1 MANKT
6 LTVLALVLLG
16 LMTAYF
22 SLTAQAQSP
31 KDKAAAAPAL
41 SEKAQQGK
49 AIFAD
54 RCFVCHDVDSARVK
68 SLGPPSLNGL
78 FKHDKL
84 VTGKPVTPE
93 NVKEIIKTGPT
104 PNMPAFRY
112 TLSDQE
118 IDLVVEYL
126 KVK

>member
-1 MANKT
+1 MMTKSFAT
-6 LTVLALVLLG
+6 LG
-16 LMTAYF
+16 LIG
-22 SLTAQAQSP
+22 LTALCLGLPVAAQSQ
-31 KDKAAAAPAL
+31 KEKEGPAL
-41 SEKAQQGK
+41 SEKAQKGK

-54 RCFVCHDVDSARVK
+54 RCFVCHDVDSARVR

-78 FKHDKL
+78 FKRDKL

-104 PNMPAFRY
+104 QGMPAFRY
-112 TLSDQE
+112 TLSDPE
-118 IDLVVEYL
+118 IDLVIEYL